1 MLLVVAVVIGDP
13 SQFERHSMCCSFKEK
28 TFLPARFFF
37 FFKLSDMPM
46 EKKKETYNVQPTC
59 KKTNIQRCEEKNL
72 GRTLEKLR
80 RRWLSFYTASF
91 FLDRYNSFCAER
103 FLPKT
108 TTELLRFFPR
118 RLSATFHVTQ
128 KKASRNRA
136 LIRGFLSGQPAWR
149 TATRATTSPT
159 STRTSWQR

>member
-28 TFLPARFFF
+28 TFLQTRF
-37 FFKLSDMPM
+37 KKTVRYADG
-46 EKKKETYNVQPTC
+46 KKERDVLYTYNQHAKRQIYRDV
-59 KKTNIQRCEEKNL
+59 KK
-72 GRTLEKLR
+72 RTLEKSSVGAGFLFIPR
-80 RRWLSFYTASF
+80 ASS
-91 FLDRYNSFCAER
+91 LDRYNSFCAES

-108 TTELLRFFPR
+108 TAELLPFFLR